1 MRIRIDMIFNFAL
14 HPPVQKWEKAVKR
27 GNPENSLCKGKCC
40 ISIAKIAFKRNL
52 RRRREAAAAQWETQG
67 FLGRVSGFL
76 CAGVFESFFR

>member
-1 MRIRIDMIFNFAL
+1 MRGDVISNRAL
-14 HPPVQKWEKAVKR
+14 HPPVQKWEKTPKR
-27 GNPENSLCKGKCC
+27 GNSENSLCKGKCC
-40 ISIAKIAFKRNL
+40 IFMVKLAFKRNL